1 VSGTLADIAV
11 AVAQARIERT
21 ALILVGRALGARDF
35 RDSALYDPG
44 YRRRFR
50 GGGG

>member
-1 VSGTLADIAV
+1 M
-11 AVAQARIERT
+11 
-21 ALILVGRALGARDF
+21 VGRALGARDF

-50 GGGG
+50 GGGR